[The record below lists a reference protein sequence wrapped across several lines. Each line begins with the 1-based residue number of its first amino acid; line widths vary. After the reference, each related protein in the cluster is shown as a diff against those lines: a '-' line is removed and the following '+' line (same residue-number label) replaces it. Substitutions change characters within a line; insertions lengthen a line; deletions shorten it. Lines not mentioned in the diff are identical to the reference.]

1 MPASTTTN
9 KRKTPETPTTTR
21 VTDIQL
27 ADALEKARTRV
38 LDEFR
43 NTSAGP
49 YMELACKLMA
59 KYAKEEMK
67 L

>member
-1 MPASTTTN
+1 MPASTAPKRTTA
-9 KRKTPETPTTTR
+9 KTPAPDNE
-21 VTDIQL
+21 IQL
-27 ADALEKARTRV
+27 ADALERARTRV

-59 KYAKEEMK
+59 KYTKEEMK